1 MFAGAVTSIVQ
12 VLRAGTMEARENAA
26 VTLFTLTLAG
36 VNKITNGSLDLL
48 DNGSPKEKN
57 DAVIALFELL
67 HWLRNHVLMK
77 LEHDVVVP
85 LVDPSKNGT

>member
-36 VNKITNGSLDLL
+36 VNKITNGS
-48 DNGSPKEKN
+48 
-57 DAVIALFELL
+57 VIL
-67 HWLRNHVLMK
+67 
-77 LEHDVVVP
+77 
-85 LVDPSKNGT
+85 T